1 MWSRREAI
9 ERFWAFV
16 LASPLLSAQSE
27 HNPPRDSP
35 LDGLI
40 NAAEFEEAARSHLPP
55 ELFEHIAAG
64 AGSQRTLRANREF
77 FERITF
83 RPRMLVDVSGLNTS
97 ADLLGQKLFSPI
109 LAGPTALQGRLH
121 PDGEVAVAKGASLAR
136 TLPIFSERT
145 SKPLN
150 EIAAATGG
158 GPWWVQTS
166 PGGDRTRLEQAQ
178 QLGASAVVV
187 TVDGGPVRPLD
198 ADVRRGSAGEGWPP
212 KPGALSTARPDAVAF
227 IQELHANLDLP
238 VIVKGILTADA
249 ARAALDAGAAAMC
262 VSNHGG
268 RIVDGLPAAI
278 EALPAVAEAVDGAV
292 PVLVDGGFRRGSD
305 ILKAL
310 AFGAD
315 AVLLGRPILWAL
327 AAYGAEGVQRALTL
341 LQSELALAMGLSG
354 APSLDA
360 VSRKLVRL
368 HRW

>member
-1 MWSRREAI
+1 MLTRREAI

-40 NAAEFEEAARSHLPP
+40 NADEFEQAARSHLPP
-55 ELFEHIAAG
+55 ELYEHIAAG

-77 FERITF
+77 FKRITF
-83 RPRMLVDVSGLNTS
+83 RPRMLVDVTGLNTS
-97 ADLLGQKLFSPI
+97 VKLLGQQLFAPI
-109 LAGPTALQGRLH
+109 LAGPTALQGRFH
-121 PDGEVAVAKGASLAR
+121 PGGEVATAKGASLAR
-136 TLPIFSERT
+136 ALPVFSERT
-145 SKPLN
+145 SKPLS
-150 EIAAATGG
+150 EIGAAMGG
-158 GPWWVQTS
+158 GPWWIQTS
-166 PGGDRTRLEQAQ
+166 PGGDLGRLEQARQ
-178 QLGASAVVV
+178 AGASAVVV
-187 TVDGGPVRPLD
+187 TVDGGPARSLD
-198 ADVRRGSAGEGWPP
+198 ADVRRGAAGEGWPP
-212 KPGALSTARPDAVAF
+212 KPGELATARPDAVAF
-227 IQELHANLDLP
+227 LQRLRSSVDLP
-238 VIVKGILTADA
+238 VVVKGILTADA
-249 ARAALDAGAAAMC
+249 ARAALDAGAAAIC

-268 RIVDGLPAAI
+268 RIVDGLPATI
-278 EALPAVAEAVDGAV
+278 EALPTVAKAVGGAV

-327 AAYGAEGVQRALTL
+327 AAYGAEGVQRVLTL

-354 APSLDA
+354 TPNLAA
-360 VSRKLVRL
+360 VSPKLVRL